1 MGQTTDVNS
10 MKFFLTVSSNERPN
24 CNKTTTT
31 NDDDDHDEYQHNSN
45 KNNNKNP
52 LFW

>member
-10 MKFFLTVSSNERPN
+10 MKFVPTVSSNERPN

-31 NDDDDHDEYQHNSN
+31 NDDDDDDYQHNSN
-45 KNNNKNP
+45 KNNKNP
-52 LFW
+52 LF